1 LEDATYGDNLLFA
14 GPAASELDD
23 LAMQNL
29 LHHVRCQVGRRN
41 RLSLNLAAGYG
52 EQALLNAGF
61 IMNQDL
67 VWMELV
73 FA

>member
-1 LEDATYGDNLLFA
+1 M
-14 GPAASELDD
+14 PELDE

-29 LHHVRCQVGRRN
+29 LHHVRFQVGRRN

-61 IMNQDL
+61 TMHQDL

-73 FA
+73 FP